1 MSRGV
6 VAVILFAALA
16 AGIYLALY
24 ISPPQTSV
32 SHLRLYPQPR
42 ALSDVALT
50 DQHGQAFTEQ
60 RLQGKW
66 TLTFLGYT
74 YCPDI
79 CPTTLAELNT
89 IYPELKA
96 LPNGDDIQV
105 LFISVDPN
113 RDSSER
119 LHEYVN
125 YFNEE
130 FIAASGGHEVL
141 FPLVRSMGMMYSLSE
156 STSNPDYLVDHS
168 ASIVVI
174 NPQGQV
180 IGRFMPENEPGQL
193 PIAKGQQIL
202 ADMPIIMQ

>member
-89 IYPELKA
+89 IYPKLKA

>member
-89 IYPELKA
+89 IYPKLKA

-130 FIAASGGHEVL
+130 FLAASGGHEVL